1 MQTTCKTLI
10 LLAALA
16 IVVLPLKAEKAP
28 VKDPGNSAVK
38 IGQTVKIG
46 QKVEDFTFKDIRY
59 LPRTLADFGDKKA
72 YVIMFTTLD
81 CPIAKRY
88 LPKLAELDLAYRD
101 SGAQFLAVNVGPND
115 ALREV
120 AYQAV
125 RTNCEFPFAK
135 DFDGDVSRAVG
146 AKRAAEVVV
155 LDGDR
160 KLRYRGRVD
169 DQYRLGG
176 ERPKP
181 TRDDLKLAIEDVL
194 AGRDVKV
201 AETAVDGCLIN
212 YPKPRAGNPDV
223 TFAEHISPLLQG
235 HCQDCHRAGSP
246 EAPFE
251 LASYEDAVN
260 NAEMMVEVV
269 NEQRMP
275 PWYGSKEHG
284 KFSNHRGLSLAQRN
298 LIEDWVRGGC
308 TQGDMEKAPPAR
320 VFSTSK
326 WKIGE
331 PDLVLKAAVQKIPAT
346 GYIPYRYIFLPHL
359 FKKETWVQGVQI
371 TPENSQVM
379 HHCNMAWVQRGK
391 RASNKNFITGQ
402 VPGGDAMILDR
413 NVGFMIPANSS
424 LVLQIHYV
432 TLGEETTDQISVG
445 LRFAREKIQKH
456 LRNSQ
461 VTNQTFKIAPGAPH
475 YKVTAVRELKGDVT
489 GYGMFSHMHLRGK
502 DMTFRAVYPDGRAET
517 LLVVPNYSF
526 DWQLAYRWPED
537 QVKFPKGTKLEVSA
551 HFDNSPFNPYNPD
564 PSKEVGDGP
573 QTYHEMMY
581 GFVFYTYDDEHLN
594 LTIDPK
600 TGHVIPDPHQA
611 ASK

>member
-1 MQTTCKTLI
+1 MHMNCKTLI
-10 LLAALA
+10 LAAAALA
-16 IVVLPLKAEKAP
+16 MV
-28 VKDPGNSAVK
+28 
-38 IGQTVKIG
+38 GQTVSVAKTPDAGNAQVAIG
-46 QKVEDFTFKDIRY
+46 QQVDEFGFKDIRY

-81 CPIAKRY
+81 CPLARRY

-101 SGAQFLAVNVGPND
+101 QGVQFLAVNVGPND

-120 AYQAV
+120 AYQAIKA
-125 RTNCEFPFAK
+125 NCEFPFAK
-135 DFDGDVSRAVG
+135 DFDGEVVRALG
-146 AKRAAEVVV
+146 AGRAAEVVV
-155 LDGDR
+155 LDAER

-176 ERPKP
+176 ERPAAS
-181 TRDDLKLAIEDVL
+181 RDDLKLAIEDVL

-201 AETAVDGCLIN
+201 ARTAIDGCKIN
-212 YPKPRAGNPDV
+212 LPKPRSGNPQV
-223 TFAEHISPLLQG
+223 TFAEHILPLLQK

-251 LASYEDAVN
+251 LASYEDAVD

-269 NEQRMP
+269 KEQRMP
-275 PWYGSKEHG
+275 PWFGSEEHG
-284 KFSNHRGLSLAQRN
+284 QFTNHRGLSADERHLF
-298 LIEDWVRGGC
+298 EDWVRGGLN
-308 TQGDMEKAPPAR
+308 QGDMSKAPAPR
-320 VFSTSK
+320 VFSESK

-331 PDLVLKAAVQKIPAT
+331 PDLVLKAARQKIPAT
-346 GYIPYRYIFLPHL
+346 GYIPYRYVFLPHF

-371 TPENSQVM
+371 RAENSQVM
-379 HHCNMAWVQRGK
+379 HHCNMAWVQKGK
-391 RASNKNFITGQ
+391 RASNENFITGQ

-432 TLGEETTDQISVG
+432 TIGEETTDQISVG

-461 VTNQTFKIAPGAPH
+461 VTNTKFKIPPQAPH
-475 YKVTAVRELKGDVT
+475 HQVSAVRELAGDAT
-489 GYGMFSHMHLRGK
+489 GYGLFTHMHLRGK
-502 DMTFRAVYPDGRAET
+502 DMTFRALYPDGRAEK

-526 DWQLAYRWPED
+526 DWQQAYRWPVD
-537 QVKFPKGTKLEVSA
+537 TVKFPKGTKLEVSA
-551 HFDNSPFNPYNPD
+551 HYDNSPFNPFNPD

-573 QTYHEMMY
+573 QTFHEMMY
-581 GFVFYTYDDEHLN
+581 GFVFFTYDDEQLN
-594 LTIDPK
+594 LTIDPE
-600 TGHVIPDPHQA
+600 TGHVIPDPNQA
-611 ASK
+611 AGK